1 MGRISL
7 SDERDLAKQQIFFK
21 IARVGP
27 QAERGS
33 PGTQGGDE
41 PG

>member
-27 QAERGS
+27 QAERG
-33 PGTQGGDE
+33 PGTQGGGE